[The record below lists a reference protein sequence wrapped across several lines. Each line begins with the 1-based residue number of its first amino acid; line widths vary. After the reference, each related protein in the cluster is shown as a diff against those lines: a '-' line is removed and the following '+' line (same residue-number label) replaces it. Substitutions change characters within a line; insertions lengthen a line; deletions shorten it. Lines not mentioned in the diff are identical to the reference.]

1 MSKNIAQDM
10 ADSAINLDDCMNA
23 MKDFVGQM
31 IAAIALLD
39 ARLAVLE
46 SKLDDKIENLAPKS
60 EGGVVMSKPLED

>member
-1 MSKNIAQDM
+1 VDARNIAQDM
-10 ADSAINLDDCMNA
+10 ADSAVNLDDCMNA

-46 SKLDDKIENLAPKS
+46 SK
-60 EGGVVMSKPLED
+60 SKDGESKASCLEDL